1 MQHNTKEV
9 LPYNA
14 HFAWQVPCLQ
24 YQCMCTTSCSILEW
38 FIQIKG
44 STQLTIMLTHHQPDI
59 THFPF
64 WEDML
69 LDDNLAKHWLV
80 TKRKEFLKI
89 KKLAGP
95 KVYTDLQKDIKLE
108 DNLHFTCCAKTENFP
123 LWREWCLV

>member
-1 MQHNTKEV
+1 
-9 LPYNA
+9 
-14 HFAWQVPCLQ
+14 
-24 YQCMCTTSCSILEW
+24 
-38 FIQIKG
+38 
-44 STQLTIMLTHHQPDI
+44 
-59 THFPF
+59 
-64 WEDML
+64 ML